1 MVINKARRG
10 AVLQSGTS
18 SSPPA
23 EPHEDKEGLANP
35 LHCCYYRSE
44 ELSVER
50 SRRAPGSL

>member
-35 LHCCYYRSE
+35 PHCCYYRSE